1 MKLSSL
7 RLAALLVFVAL
18 PLAEIALLVKAGETI
33 GFWPTIALLVAAAV
47 LGLAVI
53 RARGATMVGRMFG
66 AMGDG
71 RLPFEPMLDS
81 YAVIVAGLLLIMPGF
96 LSDVI
101 GLLLLLP
108 PVRHALL
115 RQTVPAAMRRRR
127 VITPRGPPQQP
138 RPTVIDGSFER
149 LDEDDVDA
157 DAKGP
162 R

>member
-1 MKLSSL
+1 MMLSSL

-18 PLAEIALLVKAGETI
+18 PLAEIVLLVKAGETI

-53 RARGATMVGRMFG
+53 RARGATMVGRVFG

-96 LSDVI
+96 LSDAI
-101 GLLLLLP
+101 GLLLLIP

-115 RQTVPAAMRRRR
+115 RRTVPAAMRQRR
-127 VITPRGPPQQP
+127 VITPRGSPQAP
-138 RPTVIDGSFER
+138 RPTVIDGSFEHI
-149 LDEDDVDA
+149 DEDDTG
-157 DAKGP
+157 AKGP

>member
-47 LGLAVI
+47 LGFAVI
-53 RARGATMVGRMFG
+53 RARGATMVGRLLG

-96 LSDVI
+96 LSDAI
-101 GLLLLLP
+101 GLLLLIP

-127 VITPRGPPQQP
+127 AASRGPAQSP
-138 RPTVIDGSFER
+138 RPTVIDASYQR
-149 LDEDDVDA
+149 LDKDDSG
-157 DAKGP
+157 AKGP

>member
-1 MKLSSL
+1 MMLSSL
-7 RLAALLVFVAL
+7 RLAALLDFVAL
-18 PLAEIALLVKAGETI
+18 PLAEIALLIKAGETI
-33 GFWPTIALLVAAAV
+33 GFWPTVGLLVAAAA

-53 RARGATMVGRMFG
+53 RVRGGTMVGRVFG

-96 LSDVI
+96 LSDAI
-101 GLLLLLP
+101 GLLLLIP

-115 RQTVPAAMRRRR
+115 RRTVPAAMRQRR
-127 VITPRGPPQQP
+127 VITPQTSQQVP

-149 LDEDDVDA
+149 IDEDDA
-157 DAKGP
+157 GAKEP

>member
-1 MKLSSL
+1 MLSSL
-7 RLAALLVFVAL
+7 RLVALLVFVAL
-18 PLAEIALLVKAGETI
+18 PIAEIALLVKAGETI

-47 LGLAVI
+47 LGFAVI
-53 RARGATMVGRMFG
+53 RARGATMVGRLFG

-96 LSDVI
+96 LSDAI
-101 GLLLLLP
+101 GLLLLIP

-115 RQTVPAAMRRRR
+115 RQTIPAAMRRRR
-127 VITPRGPPQQP
+127 AMTPRGPPQTR

-149 LDEDDVDA
+149 IDEDDIDA

>member
-1 MKLSSL
+1 
-7 RLAALLVFVAL
+7 
-18 PLAEIALLVKAGETI
+18 
-33 GFWPTIALLVAAAV
+33 
-47 LGLAVI
+47 
-53 RARGATMVGRMFG
+53 
-66 AMGDG
+66 MGDG

-96 LSDVI
+96 LSDAI
-101 GLLLLLP
+101 GLLLLVP

-127 VITPRGPPQQP
+127 VIERRARPQAP
-138 RPTVIDGSFER
+138 RPTVIDASYER
-149 LDEDDVDA
+149 IDENKDDA

>member
-1 MKLSSL
+1 MMLSSL

-18 PLAEIALLVKAGETI
+18 PLAEIALLIKAGETI
-33 GFWPTIALLVAAAV
+33 GFWPTVALLVAAAA

-53 RARGATMVGRMFG
+53 RVRGGTMVGRVFG

-96 LSDVI
+96 LSDAI
-101 GLLLLLP
+101 ALLLLIP

-115 RQTVPAAMRRRR
+115 RRTVPAAMRQRR
-127 VITPRGPPQQP
+127 VITPRASPQAP
-138 RPTVIDGSFER
+138 RPTVIDASFER
-149 LDEDDVDA
+149 IDENEDDA
-157 DAKGP
+157 GAKGP